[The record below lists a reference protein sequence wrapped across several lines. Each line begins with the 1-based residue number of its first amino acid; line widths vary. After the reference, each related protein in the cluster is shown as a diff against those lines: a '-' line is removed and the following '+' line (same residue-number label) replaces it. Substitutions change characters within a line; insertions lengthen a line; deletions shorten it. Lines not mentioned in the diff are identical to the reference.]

1 MPQHPPFD
9 HGRRGLLAAGG
20 AWLFLAA
27 LRPQGARAQ
36 SAAAMRI
43 GIIGAGRIGGTL
55 GGLWVKAGHPVMLS
69 SRHPE
74 ELKDLV
80 ASLGPLASAGTVA
93 QAIAFGDALLIAVP
107 YGALPQIGQD
117 YGGALKGKVLLDACN
132 AVASRDGSVA
142 DEVEQEGI
150 GVVSQKYLSGARL
163 VRAFNTMSYT
173 IFAREANRPAPGWR
187 SRSPATIPRR
197 PGRGAA
203 GRRCRLRP
211 GGGRQAGRCPALP
224 ARRSGLRAGGERG
237 GTQAEAVAGAMT
249 AWRRWLRRAVPA
261 TPQELAAAL
270 VVLRLFLRAPGGLLR
285 AAAPARPDGHR
296 RRDAGA
302 AVAVHRDLRDAA
314 GRAAGL
320 RRAGGAAA
328 AGPVHPGRLPLLRR
342 SISRCSGCC
351 WRSASRR

>member
-20 AWLFLAA
+20 TWLFLAA

-43 GIIGAGRIGGTL
+43 GIIGAGRIGGAL
-55 GGLWVKAGHPVMLS
+55 GGLWIKAGHPVMLS

-93 QAIAFGDALLIAVP
+93 QAIAFSDALLIAVP

-163 VRAFNTMSYT
+163 VRAFNTLSYT
-173 IFAREANRPAPGWR
+173 IFAREANRPAPR
-187 SRSPATIPRR
+187 LAIPIAGDDPEAVRV
-197 PGRGAA
+197 AA
-203 GRRCRLRP
+203 RLV
-211 GGGRQAGRCPALP
+211 GDAGFDPVVVGKLAD
-224 ARRSGLRAGGERG
+224 ARRFQRG
-237 GTQAEAVAGAMT
+237 GPGYGQAVS
-249 AWRRWLRRAVPA
+249 
-261 TPQELAAAL
+261 AA
-270 VVLRLFLRAPGGLLR
+270 
-285 AAAPARPDGHR
+285 
-296 RRDAGA
+296 
-302 AVAVHRDLRDAA
+302 DLRQKLSLA
-314 GRAAGL
+314 
-320 RRAGGAAA
+320 
-328 AGPVHPGRLPLLRR
+328 P
-342 SISRCSGCC
+342 
-351 WRSASRR
+351 